1 MTNLQ
6 AGIWLISLIVGFST
20 IGFSLERPPNTFAL
34 LFLIV
39 GTLTIIFLT
48 QKIHELETEIAELKK
63 PKW

>member
-6 AGIWLISLIVGFST
+6 AGIWLISLIGGFST
-20 IGFSLERPPNTFAL
+20 IASSLERPPNTFAL
-34 LFLIV
+34 LFLIA
-39 GTLTIIFLT
+39 GLLTIIFFI